1 MTRPPGVLVAIPAR
15 DEEEAIP
22 VCLAHV
28 LCAAT
33 HAQALGHVGRVVV
46 AVSAHRCSDGTRHLA
61 ERILA
66 GHDRVEGLVVEDL
79 GSRSVGEARAALVDR
94 ARDAAPMVDPRGWWL
109 LNTDADSDVPLTWL
123 TSTLA
128 TARATGA
135 VAVAGM
141 VEVRGW
147 QADAATR
154 AAYDRI
160 VQAGIDGWSHGHVYG
175 ANLAV
180 RLDAYDD
187 VGGFRGVPHGEDQD
201 LVDRLRSAGLPVATP
216 LTPHVRTSGR
226 VPGRADHGLAA
237 LLERLAAEQ
246 AQLTV
251 IETDPLSEP
260 A

>member
-1 MTRPPGVLVAIPAR
+1 MLVAVPAK
-15 DEEEAIP
+15 DEEDALP

-46 AVSAHRCSDGTRHLA
+46 AVSAHHCGDRTHALA
-61 ERILA
+61 EAMLE
-66 GHDRVEGLVVEDL
+66 GHDRIEAVVVEDTTS
-79 GSRSVGEARAALVDR
+79 GSVGEARAVLVDR
-94 ARDAAPMVDPRGWWL
+94 ARSLAPVTTPRTWWL
-109 LNTDADSDVPLTWL
+109 LNTDADSAVPLTWL
-123 TSTLA
+123 SSTLA

-141 VEVRGW
+141 VEVSGW

-154 AAYDRI
+154 AAYDRLI
-160 VQAGIDGWSHGHVYG
+160 ADGIDGEAHTHVYG

-180 RLDAYDD
+180 RLDAYDE
-187 VGGFRGVPHGEDQD
+187 VGGFRGVPVGEDQD

-216 LTPHVRTSGR
+216 FAPHVRTSGR
-226 VPGRADHGLAA
+226 VPGRADRGLAA
-237 LLERLAAEQ
+237 LLERLADEQ

-251 IETDPLSEP
+251 TATDPLSEP